1 MILRRFLLG
10 LLILACATLAR
21 AQGFDHSHAAWHALL
36 AKHVKPFN
44 NGDASAVDYTAIKV
58 EQAALKAYLGTLTA
72 VGEADYG
79 KWSRPQRLAFLINA
93 YNAFTVELI
102 LTKYPDLESI
112 KDLGSVFS
120 SPWKKKFFTLLG
132 QERNLDD
139 VEHGMIRAPGAF
151 DDPRIHVGVVCA
163 SIGCPMLRPEAFTP
177 EKLDAQ
183 LDDGMKRFLAD
194 GTRNRHDAAS
204 GRLLVS
210 KIFDWYGKDFE
221 KGQQGYNAGY
231 DSLKTTFARHAAQL
245 AATPEAQAKVR
256 AGDYKLEFLDYD
268 WKLNDSRRAGKP

>member
-1 MILRRFLLG
+1 MKLARNLFAIALSVMLLAG
-10 LLILACATLAR
+10 ASLAR
-21 AQGFDHSHAAWHALL
+21 AQGFDHSHAAWNALL
-36 AKHVKPFN
+36 AKHVKTFA
-44 NGDASAVDYTAIKV
+44 NGNASAVDYAAIKA
-58 EQAALKAYLGTLTA
+58 EHAALKGYLGTLSA

-79 KWSRPQRLAFLINA
+79 KWNRAQRLAFLINA
-93 YNAFTVELI
+93 YNAYTVELI
-102 LTKYPDLESI
+102 RTKYPELESI

-132 QERNLDD
+132 QERHLDD
-139 VEHGMIRAPGAF
+139 IEHGMIRAPGAF

-221 KGQQGYNAGY
+221 KGHKSY

-256 AGDYKLEFLDYD
+256 SGDYKLEFLDYD
-268 WKLNDSRRAGKP
+268 WKLNDSRRRGG